1 MSYQLTAS
9 SPYQYFWS
17 KREPRAQ
24 WMQVREDVVA
34 ERAERPAYFLRKEF
48 VVSGAVKNATI
59 KATAQGIYNI
69 YIDGNRI
76 GDKVLT
82 PDTTDYRFHIAVQE
96 YDVTDALKP
105 GTHTVVIELADG
117 FFRSSTGVWRVDL
130 NYENYVAALFEMD
143 IDYTDGTLQPVDSDL
158 TWKVSPSH
166 ILAADLM
173 EGQVEDRRLFDPSIK
188 MNGFDDSA
196 WDTPILGSTEAA
208 LVREFAPP
216 IRAIEELQPVS
227 ITTLSGGA
235 IVIDFGQ
242 NINGWIR
249 LSNLGPR
256 DTKIEI
262 KHAEGLYPDGHVNME
277 SMILSLPG
285 AASDTGGQRAI
296 VTSSGVKGDLFENYF
311 TTQGFQ
317 FVEIIGHPGPIT
329 AEDISAV
336 VVHSDL
342 RRTGWFTSDNENLNW
357 LHEATVWSFRDNM
370 CGVPTDCPTRERA
383 GWTGDWQLFSPT
395 AAFLYDVLD
404 ATRKWMADVVVGQ
417 TPDGVIPNIAPSD
430 KKMRPEG
437 EYSLMNGSAGWG
449 DAIVSTPLDM
459 YNAYGDLKLARESW
473 GAMVK
478 WMDFAYGRAKNLRHP
493 GRAAARPV
501 PADHEEFIWDAAF
514 HWGEWLAAGDALPTK
529 PEEFFTPDHGITATA
544 YMYRSTLQM
553 IEIGK
558 LLGKSDAELRK
569 YSDIAPKIK
578 DAWQKE
584 YILSSGLL
592 SEETQANYLRALH
605 FDLAPIELREN
616 MGKRL
621 VVIIRDA
628 GNHLGTG
635 FLATPYLLTTLADIG
650 YTDVAYDLLFQDTV
664 PSWMYM
670 KKKGATTIWESWNGI
685 DDDGKLEASLNHYSK
700 GAVISFLHQYIAG
713 LKPIAPAY
721 KSFAVKP
728 HLSNKV
734 NEIDLKLDSP
744 NGRVEVQWQRTNKK
758 FDIRIV
764 VPTGSTATA
773 ELPDGSTHTLTSGEN
788 KLSCALSR

>member
-1 MSYQLTAS
+1 MSYQLTES

-17 KREPRAQ
+17 SGEPRAQ

-48 VVSGAVKNATI
+48 VVSGSVKNATI

-117 FFRSSTGVWRVDL
+117 FFRGTTGFWRVDL
-130 NYENYVAALFEMD
+130 NYENHVAALFEMD
-143 IDYTDGTLQPVDSDL
+143 IDYEDGTRQSVDSDL

-173 EGQVEDRRLFDPSIK
+173 EGQIEDRRQFNSAIK
-188 MNGFDDSA
+188 MNSFDDSA
-196 WDTPILGSTEAA
+196 WDAPILGRTEAA

-216 IRAIEELQPVS
+216 IRAIEELKPVS
-227 ITTLSGGA
+227 IKTLSNGA
-235 IVIDFGQ
+235 IAIDFGQ
-242 NINGWIR
+242 NINGWIK

-277 SMILSLPG
+277 HMVIPLPG
-285 AASDTGGQRAI
+285 MASHSGGQRAV
-296 VTSSGVKGDLFENYF
+296 VTSSGVIGDLFENYF

-329 AEDISAV
+329 AEEISAV

-417 TPDGVIPNIAPSD
+417 SPDGVIPNIAPCD
-430 KKMRPEG
+430 KNSRPGVEG
-437 EYSLMNGSAGWG
+437 NVMNGSAGWG

-473 GAMVK
+473 NAMVK
-478 WMDFAYGRAKNLRHP
+478 WMDFAYGRAKTMRHAD
-493 GRAAARPV
+493 RAAARPV
-501 PADHEEFIWDAAF
+501 PADHEEFIWDAPF
-514 HWGEWLAAGDALPTK
+514 HWGEWLAAGEGV
-529 PEEFFTPDHGITATA
+529 PEFPKFLTLDHGITATA

-558 LLGKSDAELRK
+558 LLGKSDAELKK

-584 YILSSGLL
+584 YILSNGHLAD
-592 SEETQANYLRALH
+592 ENQANYLRALH
-605 FDLAPIELREN
+605 FGLAPDELREQ
-616 MGKRL
+616 MSMQL
-621 VVIIRDA
+621 VAIIREA

-635 FLATPYLLTTLADIG
+635 FLATPYLLSTLSDIG
-650 YTDVAYDLLFQDTV
+650 YTDVAYELLFQDSV

-685 DDDGKLEASLNHYSK
+685 DDDGKIDASLNHYSK

-713 LKPIAPAY
+713 LKSVAPAY
-721 KSFAVKP
+721 KSFVVKP
-728 HLSNKV
+728 HLSSKV

-744 NGRVEVQWQRTNKK
+744 HGRIEVQWKRMNDK
-758 FDIRIV
+758 FDIRIL
-764 VPTGSTATA
+764 VPAGSTATA
-773 ELPDGSTHTLTSGEN
+773 ELPDGSSHTLTSGEN
-788 KLSCALSR
+788 KLSCAL